1 MTETLY
7 ISATLALSAAAV
19 LALGTAME
27 FEQRWRRLMVPALY
41 LLILINSCLAPL
53 LSGRDILSPDGL
65 ARPSAAGKW
74 FTRMVI
80 VSALTICAARMLA
93 AGFSRENRGTRGGV
107 LFVAFCVYF
116 LTSAVLTSALGTHP
130 EFKHDQY
137 YVPFLFAAVYAS
149 RAQDPELALR
159 FAKVGLFIF
168 LLASCLVSLV
178 APELTIEP
186 NYHSWIPGVN
196 FRFWGLETHANSM
209 GPLALVYLL
218 VALHQP
224 FERRW
229 LQRLGLILGVGV
241 LLLAQSKTTWTA
253 AAITVPLLLVVRS
266 GAWGAAAFSLLSL
279 GGAIGALMLLLP
291 ALGVSLESLSETQQ
305 GYEASRFTGRDVIW
319 DLAAQEWMRN
329 PLFGYGITMWNDAY
343 RMQIGMDH
351 AVSAHNQFLQTLSV
365 AGTVG
370 LVGLVLYL
378 GTLVR
383 YAIRA
388 ARPSRGLSI
397 AILVLVLLRCV
408 TETPLSLDSF
418 LSGAFVTQLLLF
430 HLALAYGGKGENAA

>member
-7 ISATLALSAAAV
+7 ISAALALSAAAV

-74 FTRMVI
+74 FARMVI
-80 VSALTICAARMLA
+80 VSTLTICAARMLA

-168 LLASCLVSLV
+168 ILASCLVSLV

-186 NYHSWIPGVN
+186 NYHSWIPGVT

-218 VALHQP
+218 VGLHQP

-266 GAWGAAAFSLLSL
+266 GAWRAAAFSLLSL
-279 GGAIGALMLLLP
+279 GGAIGVLMLLLP
-291 ALGVSLESLSETQQ
+291 ALGVSLEGLSETQQ

-319 DLAAQEWMRN
+319 DLAAQEWIRN
-329 PLFGYGITMWNDAY
+329 PLFGYGITMWNEAY

-370 LVGLVLYL
+370 LVGLVVYL

-388 ARPSRGLSI
+388 ARPSQGLSI

-430 HLALAYGGKGENAA
+430 HLALAYGSKGEKAT